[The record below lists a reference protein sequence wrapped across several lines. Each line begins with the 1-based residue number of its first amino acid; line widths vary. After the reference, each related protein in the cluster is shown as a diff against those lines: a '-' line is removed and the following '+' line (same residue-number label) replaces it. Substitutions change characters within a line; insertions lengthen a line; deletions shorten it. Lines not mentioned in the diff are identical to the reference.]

1 MSIPNLIA
9 ISIAVL
15 LLWSAYYLFWL
26 CMTSTDNLPEF
37 VKWVNKTLPPKKMH
51 ENTKMNKV
59 GCCLCSIL
67 LFVALV
73 PLMILYGIYLLFHIG
88 RKDEKKWQRI
98 LIIEDISSVKIEETD
113 TQKYGK
119 DLNMLNES
127 SVFLKD
133 ASRVRNRR

>member
-15 LLWSAYYLFWL
+15 LLWSLYYIFWL
-26 CMTSTDNLPEF
+26 CMTSTDNLLGF
-37 VKWVNKTLPPKKMH
+37 IKWVNKTLPPRRMY

-88 RKDEKKWQRI
+88 RKDEKK
-98 LIIEDISSVKIEETD
+98 
-113 TQKYGK
+113 
-119 DLNMLNES
+119 
-127 SVFLKD
+127 
-133 ASRVRNRR
+133 